1 MDKSELKDRFM
12 NFVHHE
18 PNSGCWLWSGAST
31 LDGYGQFGVGG
42 SGNTRKAHRF
52 SYQMHKG
59 DIPVGMFV
67 CHKCDT
73 PACVNPDHLFLGTPL
88 DNSRDRDFKNRTAT
102 GTRNGKS
109 RLNEEQVRFIKDSD
123 LSERKIAKLIGV
135 HRGTVNAIKSN
146 RTWSHLS

>member
-31 LDGYGQFGVGG
+31 MDGYGQFGVGG
-42 SGNTRKAHRF
+42 SGNTKKAHRV

-59 DIPVGMFV
+59 DIPSGMFV

-73 PACVNPDHLFLGTPL
+73 PACVNPDHLFLGTPS
-88 DNSRDRDFKNRTAT
+88 DNSKDRDVKGRTAL
-102 GTRNGKS
+102 GSKNGKS
-109 RLNEEQVRFIKDSD
+109 RLNDDQVRFIRDSS
-123 LSERKIAKLIGV
+123 LSERKIANLIGV
-135 HRGTVNAIKSN
+135 HRGTVNAVKSN